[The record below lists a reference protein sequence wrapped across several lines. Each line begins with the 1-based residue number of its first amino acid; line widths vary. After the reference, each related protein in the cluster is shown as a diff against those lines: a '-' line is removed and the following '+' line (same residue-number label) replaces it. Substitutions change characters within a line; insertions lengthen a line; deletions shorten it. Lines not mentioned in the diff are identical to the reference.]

1 MKNGEFLFKLW
12 HTINGRTVL
21 SEMRNA
27 CWQYSATNGN
37 YTTATNDIHAIG
49 KFTTAVSTDVWAIHK
64 WNVPQNPISPV
75 AKKKKNKGCGIAIGI
90 LAILA
95 VFLIFIFA
103 ISDGD
108 DADDANTA
116 PKSSVS
122 HTTTEEPVI
131 EVSVEQILKEYEEN
145 EVAADNKYKGK
156 KVAISGVVDSVSK
169 DIIDDT
175 YIKIDTGEKYEAFGA
190 QCYIADTQ
198 FERVAELK
206 PGDRITITGYVSSYS
221 LNIVITDCEIQ

>member
-1 MKNGEFLFKLW
+1 MANFCSNCGTQLTGGQFCPKCGTPVGNIAQPTA
-12 HTINGRTVL
+12 TIQPQQTTFT
-21 SEMRNA
+21 
-27 CWQYSATNGN
+27 QSANSQQPYQPMYGQSTNG
-37 YTTATNDIHAIG
+37 
-49 KFTTAVSTDVWAIHK
+49 
-64 WNVPQNPISPV
+64 NVPQNPISPV

>member
-1 MKNGEFLFKLW
+1 MANFCSNCGAQLTGGQFCPKCGAPVGNVPQPTAPIQPQQTTF
-12 HTINGRTVL
+12 T
-21 SEMRNA
+21 
-27 CWQYSATNGN
+27 QSANPQQPYQPMYGQSTNGN
-37 YTTATNDIHAIG
+37 
-49 KFTTAVSTDVWAIHK
+49 VQ
-64 WNVPQNPISPV
+64 QNQIPPV
-75 AKKKKNKGCGIAIGI
+75 AKKQKNKGCGIAIGI
-90 LAILA
+90 LAILV

-145 EVAADNKYKGK
+145 EVSADNKYKGK
-156 KVAISGVVDSVSK
+156 KVAITGIVDSVGK
-169 DIIDDT
+169 DIFDDT
-175 YIKIDTGEKYEAFGA
+175 YIKIDTGAEYEAFGA

-198 FERVAELK
+198 FERTEELK
-206 PGDRITITGYVSSYS
+206 PGDRITVVGYVRDYS
-221 LNIVITDCEIQ
+221 LNVVLKDCEIQ